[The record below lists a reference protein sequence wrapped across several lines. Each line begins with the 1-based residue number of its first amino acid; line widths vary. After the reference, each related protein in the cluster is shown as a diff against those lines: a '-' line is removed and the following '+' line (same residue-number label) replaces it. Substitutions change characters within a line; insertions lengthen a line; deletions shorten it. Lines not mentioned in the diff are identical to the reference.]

1 MNNKIDFNDI
11 IGADSLTLVD
21 FYASWCGP
29 CKAMHPVMNRLRE
42 EMSGRVHVVQ
52 IDIDDAAYSDITRK
66 YNVRSVPT
74 FILFRKGATV
84 WRSSGVMPYDYLR
97 DTIMKYERAE
107 ASV

>member
-1 MNNKIDFNDI
+1 MNNKIEFNDI

-21 FYASWCGP
+21 FYAAWCGP

-42 EMSGRVHVVQ
+42 ELSGRLRVVQ
-52 IDIDDAAYSDITRK
+52 IDIDDATYADVTRR

-74 FILFRKGATV
+74 FILFRKGSTV